1 MKRSFKLIAI
11 LMALLFVSC
20 GGSSDAPASGDSG
33 SAGGENKLVVS
44 KNADLTS
51 MDPQLATDGLSFEAI
66 ASCIEGLYQF
76 DENSVP
82 QPALAESY
90 EESEDHL
97 TWTFHLRD
105 AKWSNGDPVTADDFV
120 YAWQRLGTIG
130 SEYGYMLEVAGVKN
144 GAAVSQGKMPA
155 EELGVRAVDAKTFEV
170 TLERPVPFFL
180 KLMVFPSFYPAN
192 KAFVEAQGAEYG
204 LSPEKTLYCG
214 PFVWKEWFSGSSFLL
229 EKNPDYWDKDAVK
242 LDAIEFKVALDPQS
256 AVLDYESGSTDYVAL
271 MGELVSRYESDPG
284 YNKQLGSYLW
294 YLEWNHSTGKFN
306 DNILKA
312 VSLAFNRE
320 QIADNVLQDGSIPA
334 YFFVPRKLAFDE
346 SGKDFRDN
354 DNIYFQGGKEEAVK
368 YWEAAKEEMGSDT
381 FTFELLFED
390 SEQSKKVAEF
400 LKSEI
405 EGTLP
410 GMTVELKSQPK
421 KTRLQLMNEKKFECV
436 LTRWGPDY
444 ADPMTYLELYESTQ
458 DRGGYKNP
466 AFDEMMQKAKSGT
479 MDPKDRWKLLIEA
492 EALLCNDPKGPVGVY
507 QTGAAELWNTAVHG
521 YINNTVGVPYLY
533 KSCTVDK

>member
-1 MKRSFKLIAI
+1 MKRSFKLMAI
-11 LMALLFVSC
+11 LMALLLASC
-20 GGSSDAPASGDSG
+20 GGSSAPASGESG
-33 SAGGENKLVVS
+33 LAGGENKLVVS

-66 ASCIEGLYQF
+66 AACIEGLYQF
-76 DENSVP
+76 DEHSVP
-82 QPALAESY
+82 QPALAESC

-155 EELGVRAVDAKTFEV
+155 EELGVRAVDEKTFEV

-214 PFVWKEWFSGSSFLL
+214 AFVWKEWFSGSSFLL

-256 AVLDYESGSTDYVAL
+256 AVLDYENGSTDYVAL

-294 YLEWNHSTGKFN
+294 FLEWNHTVDKFN
-306 DNILKA
+306 DNIMKA

-334 YFFVPRKLAFDE
+334 YFFVPRELAFDE
-346 SGKDFRDN
+346 NGKDFRDN
-354 DNIYFQGGKEEAVK
+354 DNVYFQGGKEEALK
-368 YWEAAKEEMGSDT
+368 YWEAAKKEMGSDT

-421 KTRLQLMNEKKFECV
+421 KTRLQLMNEKKFEAV

-458 DRGGYKNP
+458 DRGGYSNP

-479 MDPKDRWKLLIEA
+479 MDPKDRWQLLIEA
-492 EALLCNDPKGPVGVY
+492 EALLCSDPKGPVGVY

-533 KSCTVDK
+533 KNCSIDK

>member
-1 MKRSFKLIAI
+1 MKRSIKYFFVV
-11 LMALLFVSC
+11 MALLLVSC
-20 GGSSDAPASGDSG
+20 SGKSNAPNEGGSNTSG
-33 SAGGENKLVVS
+33 EEKKLVVS

-66 ASCIEGLYQF
+66 AACIEGLYQV

-105 AKWSNGDPVTADDFV
+105 AKWSNGEDVTADDFV
-120 YAWQRLGTIG
+120 YGWQRLGTIG
-130 SEYGYMLEVAGVKN
+130 SEYSYMLDVAGVKN
-144 GAAVSQGKMPA
+144 GAEVAQGKLPA
-155 EELGVRAVDAKTFEV
+155 DKLGVRAIDKKTFEV
-170 TLERPVPFFL
+170 TLDRPVPFFL
-180 KLMVFPSFYPAN
+180 KLMVFPTFYPAN
-192 KAFVEAQGAEYG
+192 KAFVEAQGKEYG
-204 LSPEKTLYCG
+204 LAPDKTLYCG

-242 LDAIEFKVALDPQS
+242 LDALEFKVALDPQS
-256 AVLDYESGSTDYVAL
+256 AVLDFENGSTDYVAL
-271 MGELVSRYESDPG
+271 MGELVSRFESNPC
-284 YNKQLGSYLW
+284 YKKQLGSYLW
-294 YLEWNHSTGKFN
+294 FIEWNHTTNKFN
-306 DNILKA
+306 DHILKA

-334 YFFVPRKLAFDE
+334 YYFVPRKLAFDA

-354 DNIYFQGGKEEAVK
+354 DNLYFQGGKEKAKE
-368 YWEAAKEEMGSDT
+368 YWEMAKKEMGSDT

-405 EGTLP
+405 ESTLP
-410 GMTVELKSQPK
+410 GMTVSLKSQPK
-421 KTRLQLMNEKKFECV
+421 KTRLQLMNELKFEAV

-444 ADPMTYLELYESTQ
+444 ADPMTYLELYDSRQ
-458 DRGGYKNP
+458 KRGGYSNKE
-466 AFDEMMQKAKSGT
+466 FDAMMEKAKSGT
-479 MDPKDRWKLLIEA
+479 MDPKERWQLLIEA
-492 EALLCNDPKGPVGVY
+492 EALLCNDPKGPIGVY

-533 KSCTVDK
+533 KACTIDK

>member
-1 MKRSFKLIAI
+1 MKRSFKLMAI
-11 LMALLFVSC
+11 LMALLLASC
-20 GGSSDAPASGDSG
+20 GGSGAPASGDSG
-33 SAGGENKLVVS
+33 SAGENKLVVS

-66 ASCIEGLYQF
+66 AACIEGLYQF

-82 QPALAESY
+82 QPALAESV

-155 EELGVRAVDAKTFEV
+155 EELGVRAIDEKTFEV

-294 YLEWNHSTGKFN
+294 FLEWNHTTGKFN

-334 YFFVPRKLAFDE
+334 YFFVPRELAFDE
-346 SGKDFRDN
+346 NGKDFRDN
-354 DNIYFQGGKEEAVK
+354 DNVYFQGGKEEALK
-368 YWEAAKEEMGSDT
+368 YWEAAKKELGSDT

-421 KTRLQLMNEKKFECV
+421 KTRLQLMNEKKFEAV

-458 DRGGYKNP
+458 DRGGYSNP

-479 MDPKDRWKLLIEA
+479 MDPADRWQLLIEA
-492 EALLCNDPKGPVGVY
+492 EALLCNDPKGPIGVY

-533 KSCTVDK
+533 KDCTIDK